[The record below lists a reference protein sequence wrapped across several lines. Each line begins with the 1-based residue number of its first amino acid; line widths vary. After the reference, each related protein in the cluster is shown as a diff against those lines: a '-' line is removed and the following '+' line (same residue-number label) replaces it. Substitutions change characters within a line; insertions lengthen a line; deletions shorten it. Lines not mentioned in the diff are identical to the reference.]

1 MFRIVGL
8 AGLVALALGPS
19 PGGPAQGRP
28 ISLEGP
34 DCSQI
39 SRMYGDYEF
48 GRAEQHAT
56 VPLSVG
62 TLEVRPDW
70 NGGVR
75 IERGTGSAYAITA
88 CNGAGARTRA
98 EAQAA
103 ADNVRLVVDGSRV
116 RVTGTGDSTSRI
128 RSWSVQLIITAP
140 DGANIDADT
149 SNGPIGVSGL
159 SGTLTA
165 TASNGPIALN
175 DVNGTVKARASNGP
189 ITVDGGRG
197 EFSVETANGPIQ
209 VRLAGQRWDGHL
221 DARAANGPLTV
232 SVPPGYQSGVEI
244 TSSYHS
250 PWSCR
255 AEACRT
261 GYRDWDERIRSLRI
275 GVDPIVVKLSTVNGP
290 VTVTER

>member
-1 MFRIVGL
+1 MLRTVAL

-19 PGGPAQGRP
+19 PETPAQGRP
-28 ISLEGP
+28 VNLEGA

-39 SRMYGDYEF
+39 NIMFGDFEV

-56 VPLSVG
+56 VPVSAG
-62 TLEVRPDW
+62 PLEVRPDG
-70 NGGVR
+70 NGGVK
-75 IERGTGSAYAITA
+75 IERGTGSSYGITA
-88 CNGAGARTRA
+88 CIGAGARTRA

-103 ADNVRLVVDGSRV
+103 AESIRLVVEGNRV
-116 RVTGTGDSTSRI
+116 RVAGMGDGSSRI
-128 RSWSVQLIITAP
+128 RSWSVQLIVTAP
-140 DGANIDADT
+140 DGSAVDAQT
-149 SNGPIGVSGL
+149 ANGPIGVSGF

-165 TASNGPIALN
+165 SASNGPISLN
-175 DVNGTVKARASNGP
+175 DVTGTVKARASNGP
-189 ITVDGGRG
+189 ISVQGGRG
-197 EFSVETANGPIQ
+197 EFSVETSNGPIQ
-209 VRLAGQRWDGHL
+209 VRLAGTRWDGHL
-221 DARAANGPLTV
+221 DARASNGPLTV

-275 GVDPIVVKLSTVNGP
+275 GVDPVVVKLSTVNGP
-290 VTVTER
+290 VTVNER

>member
-1 MFRIVGL
+1 MFRTVAL
-8 AGLVALALGPS
+8 AALVALALGPS
-19 PGGPAQGRP
+19 PAPSSQGRP

-39 SRMYGDYEF
+39 NTMYGDYEV

-56 VPLSVG
+56 VPLSAG
-62 TLEVRPDW
+62 TLEVRPEW

-75 IERGTGSAYAITA
+75 IERGTGAAYGITA
-88 CNGAGARTRA
+88 CIGAGARTRA

-103 ADNVRLVVDGSRV
+103 ADNVRLVIDGSRV
-116 RVTGTGDSTSRI
+116 RVTGTGDSGSRI
-128 RSWSVQLIITAP
+128 RSSSVQLIVTAP
-140 DGANIDADT
+140 DGSNIDAET
-149 SNGPIGVSGL
+149 ANGPIGVSGF

-165 TASNGPIALN
+165 NASNGPIALN
-175 DVNGTVKARASNGP
+175 DVTGTVKARAANGP
-189 ITVDGGRG
+189 ITIDGGRG

-209 VRLAGQRWDGHL
+209 VRLSGRRWDGHL
-221 DARAANGPLTV
+221 DARASNGPLTL
-232 SVPPGYQSGVEI
+232 SVPPGYQSGVEV

-261 GYRDWDERIRSLRI
+261 GYRDWDERTRTLRI
-275 GVDPIVVKLSTVNGP
+275 GGDPIVVKLSTVNGP
-290 VTVTER
+290 VTVNER

>member
-1 MFRIVGL
+1 MFRTVTL

-19 PGGPAQGRP
+19 PVSPSQGRP

-39 SRMYGDYEF
+39 NMMYGDYEV

-56 VPLSVG
+56 VPVSAG
-62 TLEVRPDW
+62 ALEVRPDW

-75 IERGTGSAYAITA
+75 IERGTGSSYAITA
-88 CNGAGARTRA
+88 CIGAGARTRA

-103 ADNVRLVVDGSRV
+103 ADNVRLVIDGSRV
-116 RVTGTGDSTSRI
+116 RVTGTGDSSSRI
-128 RSWSVQLIITAP
+128 RSWSVQLIVTAP
-140 DGANIDADT
+140 DGSNIDAET
-149 SNGPIGVSGL
+149 SNGPIGVSGF

-175 DVNGTVKARASNGP
+175 DVTGTVKARASNGP

-197 EFSVETANGPIQ
+197 EFNVETANGPIQ
-209 VRLAGQRWDGHL
+209 VRLSGRRWDGHL
-221 DARAANGPLTV
+221 DARASNGPLTV
-232 SVPPGYQSGVEI
+232 SVPSGYQSGVEI

-261 GYRDWDERIRSLRI
+261 GYRDWDERMRSLRI
-275 GVDPIVVKLSTVNGP
+275 GVDPVVVKLSTVNGP
-290 VTVTER
+290 VTVNER

>member
-1 MFRIVGL
+1 MFRTVAL
-8 AGLVALALGPS
+8 AGLVALVLGPS
-19 PGGPAQGRP
+19 SPTPPQGRP

-39 SRMYGDYEF
+39 NMMYGDYEV

-62 TLEVRPDW
+62 TLQVRPDW
-70 NGGVR
+70 NGGVK

-88 CNGAGARTRA
+88 CIGAGARTRG

-103 ADNVRLVVDGSRV
+103 ADNVRLVIEGSRV

-140 DGANIDADT
+140 DGSNIDAET
-149 SNGPIGVSGL
+149 SNGPIGVSGF

-175 DVNGTVKARASNGP
+175 DVTGTVKARASNGP

-209 VRLAGQRWDGHL
+209 VRLVGRRWDGHL
-221 DARAANGPLTV
+221 DARASNGPLTL

-261 GYRDWDERIRSLRI
+261 GYRDWDERMRSLRI
-275 GVDPIVVKLSTVNGP
+275 GVDPVVVKLSTVNGP
-290 VTVTER
+290 VTVNER

>member
-1 MFRIVGL
+1 MLRIAAL

-19 PGGPAQGRP
+19 SRSSSQGRP
-28 ISLEGP
+28 ISLEGA
-34 DCSQI
+34 DCSQTN
-39 SRMYGDYEF
+39 MMNGDYEV

-56 VPLSVG
+56 VPLSAG

-75 IERGTGSAYAITA
+75 IERGTGSAYGITA
-88 CNGAGARTRA
+88 CIGAGARTRA

-103 ADNVRLVVDGSRV
+103 ADNVRLVIDGNRV

-140 DGANIDADT
+140 DRSNIDAET
-149 SNGPIGVSGL
+149 SNGPIGVSGF

-175 DVNGTVKARASNGP
+175 DVAGTVKARASNGP

-209 VRLAGQRWDGHL
+209 VRLSGRRWEGHL
-221 DARAANGPLTV
+221 DARASNGPLTL

-261 GYRDWDERIRSLRI
+261 GYRDWDERMRSLRI
-275 GVDPIVVKLSTVNGP
+275 GVDPVVVKLSTVNGP
-290 VTVTER
+290 VTVNER